1 MKKYLLGGLVGALV
15 LAVNMVSAPAFAF
28 HCPAL
33 VKECRTTADI
43 AASKGGTDQNKIA
56 KAREYCDEAEA
67 LHKAGKHKQAVE
79 KAGEGITMA
88 GKAVK

>member
-15 LAVNMVSAPAFAF
+15 LTINMVSAPAYAF

-43 AASKGGTDQNKIA
+43 AAKKAGTDQDKIA
-56 KAREYCDEAEA
+56 KARQDCDEAEA
-67 LHKAGKHKQAVE
+67 LHKAGKHKEAVE

>member
-1 MKKYLLGGLVGALV
+1 MKQYLLGGFVGTLV
-15 LAVNMVSAPAFAF
+15 LAVNMVSAPAYAF

-43 AASKGGTDQNKIA
+43 AASKAGTDQAKIA
-56 KAREYCDEAEA
+56 EARKDCDEAEA
-67 LHKAGKHKQAVE
+67 LHKAGKHKEAVE

>member
-1 MKKYLLGGLVGALV
+1 MKQYLLGGLVGALV
-15 LAVNMVSAPAFAF
+15 LTVNMVPAPAYAF

-33 VKECRTTADI
+33 VKECRTTVDK
-43 AASKGGTDQNKIA
+43 AASKAGTDQSMIA
-56 KAREYCDEAEA
+56 QARQDCDDAEA
-67 LHKAGKHKQAVE
+67 LHKAGKHKESVQ